1 MQLNKNNQSLS
12 KESLMAKQ
20 SIEKGKRYGELVES
34 QNTARTLA
42 LATWSVALC
51 VIAFATWSVVTQVD
65 EIAKAKGAVI
75 PEGEKQVLQSAI
87 GGKLKQILVK
97 EGQLVEKGQ
106 PLVEFD
112 ATFQRTA
119 LEELKSQQVTLLA
132 SIERMNALLEEREP
146 NLAEFEVDYPEIVS
160 QQKAQLNAQKAL
172 YFQKRVVLEKES
184 EQISEQLRSVEK
196 SLPSYEKE
204 LDATKQELDILDKGY
219 EAGNISR
226 LRVLEMRQKLAS
238 IEQKIEEARGKKAL
252 LIKQA
257 DSTEQKIEQL
267 LAEAKA
273 KVSDDRSKAVSDL
286 SALNARVRS
295 SQAKLTNTML
305 VSPLQGLVQS
315 LPSTQNGGVIQPGGT
330 VVEIVPVGGKADF
343 KARLSPRDI
352 GFVSVGQP
360 TRIKIDAFDYSR
372 FGALQG
378 TVESI
383 SPTTSQSERGEIY
396 YEVVVSVDT
405 PYFRDNPESFSILPG
420 MTGEV
425 DITTGEKSVFQ
436 YLWKPIY
443 TNVSVAFGER

>member
-1 MQLNKNNQSLS
+1 
-12 KESLMAKQ
+12 MAKQ
-20 SIEKGKRYGELVES
+20 PIETGKRYGELVES

-51 VIAFATWSVVTQVD
+51 VIAFVIWSVVTQVD

-75 PEGEKQVLQSAI
+75 PEGEKQVLQSEI

-132 SIERMNALLEEREP
+132 SVERMNALLEEREP

-184 EQISEQLRSVEK
+184 EQIAEQLRSVEK
-196 SLPSYEKE
+196 SLPSYERE
-204 LDATKQELDILDKGY
+204 LNATEQELNILEKGY

-238 IEQKIEEARGKKAL
+238 IEQKIEEARGKKSV
-252 LIKQA
+252 LIRQA
-257 DSTEQKIEQL
+257 DSNDQKIVQL

-315 LPSTQNGGVIQPGGT
+315 LPNTQDGGVIQPGGT
-330 VVEIVPVGGKADF
+330 VVEIVPVGGKAAF

-352 GFVSVGQP
+352 GFVRVGQP
-360 TRIKIDAFDYSR
+360 ARVKIDAFDYSR
-372 FGALQG
+372 FGALKG
-378 TVESI
+378 LVESI
-383 SPTTSQSERGEIY
+383 SPTTSQDQKGNIFY
-396 YEVVVSVDT
+396 DVVIAVDKG
-405 PYFRDNPESFSILPG
+405 YFHDNPEQFAILPG

>member
-1 MQLNKNNQSLS
+1 
-12 KESLMAKQ
+12 MAKQ
-20 SIEKGKRYGELVES
+20 PIEKGKRYGELVES

-132 SIERMNALLEEREP
+132 SVERMNALLEQREP

-184 EQISEQLRSVEK
+184 EQIAEQLRSVDK

-204 LDATKQELDILDKGY
+204 LNATKQELNILEKGY
-219 EAGNISR
+219 KAGNISR

-238 IEQKIEEARGKKAL
+238 IEQKIEEARGKKAV

-372 FGALQG
+372 FGALKG
-378 TVESI
+378 EVESI

-396 YEVVVSVDT
+396 YEVVVSVET

-443 TNVSVAFGER
+443 TNISVAFGER

>member
-1 MQLNKNNQSLS
+1 MT
-12 KESLMAKQ
+12 KQ

-42 LATWSVALC
+42 LGTWSVALC

-132 SIERMNALLEEREP
+132 SVERMNALLEQREP

-184 EQISEQLRSVEK
+184 EQIAEQLRSVEK
-196 SLPSYEKE
+196 ALPSYEKE
-204 LDATKQELDILDKGY
+204 LNATKQELNILEKGY
-219 EAGNISR
+219 KAGNISR

-238 IEQKIEEARGKKAL
+238 IEQKIEEARGKKAV

-372 FGALQG
+372 FGALKG
-378 TVESI
+378 AVESI

>member
-1 MQLNKNNQSLS
+1 
-12 KESLMAKQ
+12 MAKHP
-20 SIEKGKRYGELVES
+20 IDTGERYGELVES

-51 VIAFATWSVVTQVD
+51 VVAFATWSVLTQVD

-132 SIERMNALLEEREP
+132 SIERMNALLDDREP
-146 NLAEFEVDYPEIVS
+146 NFGEFEVDYPQIVS
-160 QQKAQLNAQKAL
+160 QQKAQLSAQKGL
-172 YFQKRVVLEKES
+172 YFQKRIVLEKDS
-184 EQISEQLRSVEK
+184 EQLAEQLRSVDK

-204 LDATKQELDILDKGY
+204 LNATKQELTILEKGY
-219 EAGNISR
+219 KAGNISR

-238 IEQKIEEARGKKAL
+238 IEQKIEEARGKKSV

-257 DSTEQKIEQL
+257 DSNEQKIEQL

-273 KVSDDRSKAVSDL
+273 TVSDDRSKAVSDL

-295 SQAKLTNTML
+295 SQAKLTNTTL

-352 GFVSVGQP
+352 GFVNVGQS

-372 FGALQG
+372 FGALKG
-378 TVESI
+378 EVESI

-396 YEVVVSVDT
+396 YEVVVSVET
-405 PYFRDNPESFSILPG
+405 PYFRNNPESFSILPG

-443 TNVSVAFGER
+443 TNISVAFGER

>member
-1 MQLNKNNQSLS
+1 
-12 KESLMAKQ
+12 MAKKP
-20 SIEKGKRYGELVES
+20 IETGKRYGELVES

-51 VIAFATWSVVTQVD
+51 VIAFVTWSVVTQVD

-132 SIERMNALLEEREP
+132 SIERMNALLDDREP
-146 NLAEFEVDYPEIVS
+146 NFGEFEIDFPEIVS
-160 QQKAQLNAQKAL
+160 QQKAQLNAQKGL
-172 YFQKRVVLEKES
+172 YYQKRIVLEKDS
-184 EQISEQLRSVEK
+184 EQIAEQLRVVEK

-204 LDATKQELDILDKGY
+204 LSATKQELNILEKGFK
-219 EAGNISR
+219 AGNISR

-238 IEQKIEEARGKKAL
+238 IEQKIEEARGKKSV

-257 DSTEQKIEQL
+257 DSNEQKIEQL

-352 GFVSVGQP
+352 GFVNVGQP

-372 FGALQG
+372 FGALKG
-378 TVESI
+378 EVESI

-396 YEVVVSVDT
+396 YEVVVSVET

-443 TNVSVAFGER
+443 TNISVAFGER

>member
-1 MQLNKNNQSLS
+1 
-12 KESLMAKQ
+12 MAKQ
-20 SIEKGKRYGELVES
+20 PIEKGKRYGELVES

-75 PEGEKQVLQSAI
+75 PEGEKQVLQSDI
-87 GGKLKQILVK
+87 GGKLKRILVK

-112 ATFQRTA
+112 ATFQQTA
-119 LEELKSQQVTLLA
+119 LEELRSQQVTLLA
-132 SIERMNALLEEREP
+132 SIERMNALLDNREP
-146 NLAEFEVDYPEIVS
+146 NFGEFEIDFPEIVS
-160 QQKAQLNAQKAL
+160 QQKAQLNAQKGL
-172 YFQKRVVLEKES
+172 YYQKRIVLEKDS
-184 EQISEQLRSVEK
+184 EQIAEQLRSLEK

-204 LDATKQELDILDKGY
+204 LSATKQELNILEKGY
-219 EAGNISR
+219 KSGNISR

-238 IEQKIEEARGKKAL
+238 IEQKIEEARGKKAV

-257 DSTEQKIEQL
+257 DGVEQKIGQL
-267 LAEAKA
+267 LAEAKV

-286 SALNARVRS
+286 SALDARVRS
-295 SQAKLTNTML
+295 SQAKVTNTTL

-315 LPSTQNGGVIQPGGT
+315 LPSTKNGGVIQPGGT

-372 FGALQG
+372 FGALKG
-378 TVESI
+378 MVESI

-396 YEVVVSVDT
+396 YEVVVSVDV

>member
-1 MQLNKNNQSLS
+1 MT
-12 KESLMAKQ
+12 KQ

-132 SIERMNALLEEREP
+132 SVERMNALLEQREP

-184 EQISEQLRSVEK
+184 EQIAEQLRSVEK
-196 SLPSYEKE
+196 ALPSYEKE
-204 LDATKQELDILDKGY
+204 LNATKQELNILEKGY
-219 EAGNISR
+219 KAGNISR

-238 IEQKIEEARGKKAL
+238 IEQKIEEARGKKAV

-273 KVSDDRSKAVSDL
+273 KVSEDRSKAVSDL

-372 FGALQG
+372 FGALKG
-378 TVESI
+378 AVESI

>member
-1 MQLNKNNQSLS
+1 
-12 KESLMAKQ
+12 MAKK
-20 SIEKGKRYGELVES
+20 SIETGKRYGELVES

-51 VIAFATWSVVTQVD
+51 VIAFVTWSVVTQVD

-132 SIERMNALLEEREP
+132 SIERMNALLDNREP
-146 NLAEFEVDYPEIVS
+146 NFGEFEIDFPEIVS
-160 QQKAQLNAQKAL
+160 QQKAQLNAQKGL
-172 YFQKRVVLEKES
+172 YYQKRIVLEKDS
-184 EQISEQLRSVEK
+184 EQIAEQLRVVEK
-196 SLPSYEKE
+196 SLPSYDKE
-204 LDATKQELDILDKGY
+204 LSATKQELNILEKGY
-219 EAGNISR
+219 KAGNISR

-238 IEQKIEEARGKKAL
+238 IEQKIEEARGKKSV

-257 DSTEQKIEQL
+257 DSNEQKIEQL

-352 GFVSVGQP
+352 GFVNVGQP

-372 FGALQG
+372 FGALKG
-378 TVESI
+378 EVESI

-396 YEVVVSVDT
+396 YEVVVSVET
-405 PYFRDNPESFSILPG
+405 PYYRDNPESFSILPG

-443 TNVSVAFGER
+443 TNISVAFGER

>member
-1 MQLNKNNQSLS
+1 MT
-12 KESLMAKQ
+12 KQ

-51 VIAFATWSVVTQVD
+51 VVAFATWSVVTQVD

-132 SIERMNALLEEREP
+132 SVERMNALLEQREP

-184 EQISEQLRSVEK
+184 EQIAEQLRSVEK
-196 SLPSYEKE
+196 ALPSYEKE
-204 LDATKQELDILDKGY
+204 LNATKQELNILEKGY
-219 EAGNISR
+219 KSGNISR

-238 IEQKIEEARGKKAL
+238 IEQKIEEARGKKAV

-372 FGALQG
+372 FGALKG
-378 TVESI
+378 EVESI

>member
-1 MQLNKNNQSLS
+1 MT
-12 KESLMAKQ
+12 KQ

-132 SIERMNALLEEREP
+132 SVERMNALLEQREP

-184 EQISEQLRSVEK
+184 EQIAEQLRSVEK
-196 SLPSYEKE
+196 ALPSYEKE
-204 LDATKQELDILDKGY
+204 LNATKQELNILEKGY
-219 EAGNISR
+219 KSGNISR

-238 IEQKIEEARGKKAL
+238 IEQKIEEARGKKSV
-252 LIKQA
+252 LIRQA
-257 DSTEQKIEQL
+257 DSNDQKIIQL

-372 FGALQG
+372 FGALKG
-378 TVESI
+378 IVESI
-383 SPTTSQSERGEIY
+383 SPTTSKNERGEIF
-396 YEVVVSVDT
+396 YEVVVSVDK
-405 PYFRDNPESFSILPG
+405 PYFRDNPETFAILPG

>member
-1 MQLNKNNQSLS
+1 
-12 KESLMAKQ
+12 MAKKP
-20 SIEKGKRYGELVES
+20 IETGKRYGELVES

-51 VIAFATWSVVTQVD
+51 VIAFVTWSVVTQVD

-132 SIERMNALLEEREP
+132 SIERMNALLDNREP
-146 NLAEFEVDYPEIVS
+146 NFGGVEIDFPEIVS
-160 QQKAQLNAQKAL
+160 QQKAQLNAQKGL
-172 YFQKRVVLEKES
+172 YYQKRIVLEKDS
-184 EQISEQLRSVEK
+184 EQIAEQLRVVEK
-196 SLPSYEKE
+196 SLPSYDKE
-204 LDATKQELDILDKGY
+204 LSATKQELNILEKGY
-219 EAGNISR
+219 KAGNISR

-238 IEQKIEEARGKKAL
+238 IEQKIEEARGKKSV

-257 DSTEQKIEQL
+257 DSNEQKIEQL

-273 KVSDDRSKAVSDL
+273 KVSEDRSKAVSDL

-352 GFVSVGQP
+352 GFVNVGQP

-372 FGALQG
+372 FGALKG
-378 TVESI
+378 EVESI

-396 YEVVVSVDT
+396 YEVVVSVET

-443 TNVSVAFGER
+443 TNISVAFGER

>member
-1 MQLNKNNQSLS
+1 
-12 KESLMAKQ
+12 MAKKT
-20 SIEKGKRYGELVES
+20 IETGKRYGELVES

-51 VIAFATWSVVTQVD
+51 VIAFVTWSVVTQVD

-132 SIERMNALLEEREP
+132 SIERMNALLESREP
-146 NLAEFEVDYPEIVS
+146 NFGEFEIDFPEIVS
-160 QQKAQLNAQKAL
+160 QQKAQLNAQKGL
-172 YFQKRVVLEKES
+172 YYQKRIVLEKDS
-184 EQISEQLRSVEK
+184 EQIAEQLRVVEK
-196 SLPSYEKE
+196 SLPSYDKE
-204 LDATKQELDILDKGY
+204 LSATKQELNILEKGY
-219 EAGNISR
+219 KAGNISR

-238 IEQKIEEARGKKAL
+238 IEQKIEEARGKKSV

-257 DSTEQKIEQL
+257 DSNEQKIEQL

-352 GFVSVGQP
+352 GFVNVGQS

-372 FGALQG
+372 FGALKG
-378 TVESI
+378 EVESI

-396 YEVVVSVDT
+396 YEVVVSVET

-443 TNVSVAFGER
+443 TNISVAFGER

>member
-1 MQLNKNNQSLS
+1 MDNKSVDQN
-12 KESLMAKQ
+12 M
-20 SIEKGKRYGELVES
+20 RYGELVES
-34 QNTARTLA
+34 KNTARTLMM
-42 LATWSVALC
+42 ATWSVALC
-51 VIAFATWSVVTQVD
+51 VVVFATWSVVTQVD

-75 PEGEKQVLQSAI
+75 PEGEKQVLQSDI
-87 GGKLKQILVK
+87 GGKLKRLLVK

-112 ATFQRTA
+112 ATFQQTA
-119 LEELKSQQVTLLA
+119 LEELRSQQVTLLA
-132 SIERMNALLEEREP
+132 SIERMNALVDEREP
-146 NLAEFEVDYPEIVS
+146 KFGEFEIEFPEIVS

-172 YFQKRVVLEKES
+172 YYQKRIVLEKDS
-184 EQISEQLRSVEK
+184 EQIAEQLISLEK

-204 LDATKQELDILDKGY
+204 LSATKQELNILNKGY
-219 EAGNISR
+219 KSGNISR

-238 IEQKIEEARGKKAL
+238 IEQKIEEARGKKSV

-257 DSTEQKIEQL
+257 DGVEQKIGQL
-267 LAEAKA
+267 LAEAKV

-295 SQAKLTNTML
+295 SQAKVSNTTL

-315 LPSTQNGGVIQPGGT
+315 LPSTKNGGVIQPGGT
-330 VVEIVPVGGKADF
+330 VVEIVPIGGKADF

-352 GFVSVGQP
+352 GFVSVGQA

-372 FGALQG
+372 FGALKG
-378 TVESI
+378 VVESI

-396 YEVVVSVDT
+396 YEVVVSVDV

>member
-1 MQLNKNNQSLS
+1 
-12 KESLMAKQ
+12 MAKKT
-20 SIEKGKRYGELVES
+20 IETGKRYGELVES

-51 VIAFATWSVVTQVD
+51 VIAFVTWSVVTQVD

-132 SIERMNALLEEREP
+132 SIERMNALLDDREP
-146 NLAEFEVDYPEIVS
+146 NFGEFEIDFPEIVS
-160 QQKAQLNAQKAL
+160 QQKAQLNAQKGL
-172 YFQKRVVLEKES
+172 YYQKRIVLEKDS
-184 EQISEQLRSVEK
+184 EQIAEQLRVVEK
-196 SLPSYEKE
+196 SLPSYDKE
-204 LDATKQELDILDKGY
+204 LSATKQELNILEKGY
-219 EAGNISR
+219 KAGNISR

-238 IEQKIEEARGKKAL
+238 IEQKIEEARGKKSV

-257 DSTEQKIEQL
+257 DSNEQKIEQL

-352 GFVSVGQP
+352 GFVNVGQP

-372 FGALQG
+372 FGALKG
-378 TVESI
+378 EVESI

-396 YEVVVSVDT
+396 YEVVVSVET

-443 TNVSVAFGER
+443 TNISVAFGER

>member
-1 MQLNKNNQSLS
+1 MT
-12 KESLMAKQ
+12 KQ

-132 SIERMNALLEEREP
+132 SVERMNALLEQREP

-184 EQISEQLRSVEK
+184 EQIAEQLRSVEK
-196 SLPSYEKE
+196 ALPSYEKE
-204 LDATKQELDILDKGY
+204 LNATKQELNILEKGY
-219 EAGNISR
+219 KAGNISR

-238 IEQKIEEARGKKAL
+238 IEQKIEEARGKKSV
-252 LIKQA
+252 LIRQT
-257 DSTEQKIEQL
+257 DSNDQKIIQL

-343 KARLSPRDI
+343 KAQLSPRDI
-352 GFVSVGQP
+352 GFVSVGQSA
-360 TRIKIDAFDYSR
+360 RVKVDAFDYSR
-372 FGALQG
+372 FGALKG
-378 TVESI
+378 KVKSI
-383 SPTTSQSERGEIY
+383 SPTTSQDQKGNIFY
-396 YEVVVSVDT
+396 DVVISVEK
-405 PYFRDNPESFSILPG
+405 PYFHNDPEKFSILPG

>member
-1 MQLNKNNQSLS
+1 
-12 KESLMAKQ
+12 MAKKP
-20 SIEKGKRYGELVES
+20 IETGKRYGELVES

-51 VIAFATWSVVTQVD
+51 VIAFVTWSVITQVD

-132 SIERMNALLEEREP
+132 SIERMNALLDNREP
-146 NLAEFEVDYPEIVS
+146 NFGEFEIDFPEIVS
-160 QQKAQLNAQKAL
+160 QQKAQLNAQKGL
-172 YFQKRVVLEKES
+172 YYQKRIVLEKDS
-184 EQISEQLRSVEK
+184 EQIAEQLRVVEK
-196 SLPSYEKE
+196 SLPSYDKE
-204 LDATKQELDILDKGY
+204 LSATKQELNILEKGY
-219 EAGNISR
+219 KAGNISR

-238 IEQKIEEARGKKAL
+238 IEQKIEEARGKKSV

-257 DSTEQKIEQL
+257 DSNEQKIEQL

-315 LPSTQNGGVIQPGGT
+315 LPSTHNGGVIQPGGT

-352 GFVSVGQP
+352 GFVNVGQP

-372 FGALQG
+372 FGALKG
-378 TVESI
+378 EVESI

-396 YEVVVSVDT
+396 YEVVVSVET

-443 TNVSVAFGER
+443 TNISVAFGER

>member
-1 MQLNKNNQSLS
+1 
-12 KESLMAKQ
+12 MAKKP
-20 SIEKGKRYGELVES
+20 IETGKRYGELVES

-51 VIAFATWSVVTQVD
+51 VVAFVTWSVVTQVD

-132 SIERMNALLEEREP
+132 SIERMNALLDNREP
-146 NLAEFEVDYPEIVS
+146 NFGEFEIDYPEIVS
-160 QQKAQLNAQKAL
+160 QQKAQLNAQKGL
-172 YFQKRVVLEKES
+172 YFQKRIVLEKDS
-184 EQISEQLRSVEK
+184 EQIAEQLRSVEK

-204 LDATKQELDILDKGY
+204 LTATKQELNILERGY
-219 EAGNISR
+219 KAGNISR

-238 IEQKIEEARGKKAL
+238 IEQKIEEAHGKKSV

-257 DSTEQKIEQL
+257 DSNEQKIEQL

-295 SQAKLTNTML
+295 SQAKLTNTLL

-330 VVEIVPVGGKADF
+330 VVEIVPVGGQADF

-352 GFVSVGQP
+352 GFVNVGQP

-372 FGALQG
+372 FGALKG
-378 TVESI
+378 EVESI

-396 YEVVVSVDT
+396 YEVVVSIET

-443 TNVSVAFGER
+443 TNISVAFGER

>member
-1 MQLNKNNQSLS
+1 
-12 KESLMAKQ
+12 MAKQ
-20 SIEKGKRYGELVES
+20 HIEKGKRYGELVES

-42 LATWSVALC
+42 MATWSVALC
-51 VIAFATWSVVTQVD
+51 VIAFATWSIVTQVD

-132 SIERMNALLEEREP
+132 SVERMNALLEQREP

-184 EQISEQLRSVEK
+184 EQIAEQLRSVEK

-204 LDATKQELDILDKGY
+204 LSATKQELNILEKGY
-219 EAGNISR
+219 KAGNISR
-226 LRVLEMRQKLAS
+226 LRVLEMSQKLAS
-238 IEQKIEEARGKKAL
+238 IEQKIEEARGKKSV
-252 LIKQA
+252 LIRQA
-257 DSTEQKIEQL
+257 DSNDQKIEQL

-352 GFVSVGQP
+352 GFVRVGQP

-372 FGALQG
+372 FGALKG
-378 TVESI
+378 EVESI

>member
-1 MQLNKNNQSLS
+1 MT
-12 KESLMAKQ
+12 KQ

-132 SIERMNALLEEREP
+132 SVERMNALLEQREP

-184 EQISEQLRSVEK
+184 EQIAEQLRSVEK
-196 SLPSYEKE
+196 ALPSYEKE
-204 LDATKQELDILDKGY
+204 LNATKQELNILEKGY
-219 EAGNISR
+219 KSGNISR

-238 IEQKIEEARGKKAL
+238 IEQKIEEARGKKAV

-372 FGALQG
+372 FGALKG
-378 TVESI
+378 EVESI

-396 YEVVVSVDT
+396 YEVVVSVET
-405 PYFRDNPESFSILPG
+405 PYFRDNPESFSILLG

-443 TNVSVAFGER
+443 TNISVAFGER

>member
-1 MQLNKNNQSLS
+1 
-12 KESLMAKQ
+12 MAKQ
-20 SIEKGKRYGELVES
+20 PIETGKRYGELVES

-51 VIAFATWSVVTQVD
+51 VIAFVIWSVVTQVD

-75 PEGEKQVLQSAI
+75 PEGEKQVLQSEI

-132 SIERMNALLEEREP
+132 SVERMNALLEEREP

-160 QQKAQLNAQKAL
+160 QQKAQLNAQKSL

-184 EQISEQLRSVEK
+184 EQIAEQLRSVEK
-196 SLPSYEKE
+196 SLPSYERE
-204 LDATKQELDILDKGY
+204 LNATEQELNILEKGY

-238 IEQKIEEARGKKAL
+238 IEQKIEEARGKKSV
-252 LIKQA
+252 LIRQA
-257 DSTEQKIEQL
+257 DSNDQKIVQL

-315 LPSTQNGGVIQPGGT
+315 LPNTQDGGVIQPGGT
-330 VVEIVPVGGKADF
+330 VVEIVPIGGKADF
-343 KARLSPRDI
+343 KAQLSPRDI
-352 GFVSVGQP
+352 GFVRVGQP
-360 TRIKIDAFDYSR
+360 ARVKIDAFDYSR
-372 FGALQG
+372 FGALKG
-378 TVESI
+378 LVESI
-383 SPTTSQSERGEIY
+383 SPTTSQDQKGNIFY
-396 YEVVVSVDT
+396 DVVIAVDKG
-405 PYFRDNPESFSILPG
+405 YFHDNPEQFAILPG

>member
-1 MQLNKNNQSLS
+1 MTKQL
-12 KESLMAKQ
+12 
-20 SIEKGKRYGELVES
+20 IEKGKRYGELVES

-132 SIERMNALLEEREP
+132 SVERMNALLEQREP
-146 NLAEFEVDYPEIVS
+146 NLAEFEIDYPEIVS
-160 QQKAQLNAQKAL
+160 QQKAQLNAQKGL

-184 EQISEQLRSVEK
+184 EQIAEQLRSVEK
-196 SLPSYEKE
+196 ALPSYEKE
-204 LDATKQELDILDKGY
+204 LNATKQELNILEKGY
-219 EAGNISR
+219 KSGNISR

-238 IEQKIEEARGKKAL
+238 IEQKIEEARGKKSV
-252 LIKQA
+252 LIRQA
-257 DSTEQKIEQL
+257 DSNDQKIIQL

-372 FGALQG
+372 FGALKG
-378 TVESI
+378 VVESI

-425 DITTGEKSVFQ
+425 NITTGEKSVFQ

>member
-1 MQLNKNNQSLS
+1 MT
-12 KESLMAKQ
+12 KQ
-20 SIEKGKRYGELVES
+20 STEEGKRYGELVES

-42 LATWSVALC
+42 MATWSVALC
-51 VIAFATWSVVTQVD
+51 VIAFVIWSVVTQVD

-75 PEGEKQVLQSAI
+75 PEGEKQVLQSEI

-119 LEELKSQQVTLLA
+119 LEELQSQQVTLLA
-132 SIERMNALLEEREP
+132 SIERMNALLDNREP
-146 NLAEFEVDYPEIVS
+146 NFGEFEIDFPEIVS
-160 QQKAQLNAQKAL
+160 QQKAQLNAQKGL
-172 YFQKRVVLEKES
+172 YFQKRIVLEKDS
-184 EQISEQLRSVEK
+184 EQLAEQLRSVEK
-196 SLPSYEKE
+196 SLPSYTKE
-204 LDATKQELDILDKGY
+204 LNATKQELNILEKGY
-219 EAGNISR
+219 KAGNISR

-238 IEQKIEEARGKKAL
+238 IEQKIEEARGKKSVL
-252 LIKQA
+252 LKQA
-257 DSTEQKIEQL
+257 DSNEQKIEQL

-273 KVSDDRSKAVSDL
+273 KVSEDRSKAVSDL

-372 FGALQG
+372 FGALKG
-378 TVESI
+378 EVESI

-396 YEVVVSVDT
+396 YEVVVSIET

>member
-1 MQLNKNNQSLS
+1 
-12 KESLMAKQ
+12 MAKKP
-20 SIEKGKRYGELVES
+20 IDTGKRYGELVES

-51 VIAFATWSVVTQVD
+51 VIAFVTWSMVTQVD

-132 SIERMNALLEEREP
+132 SIERMNALLDNREP
-146 NLAEFEVDYPEIVS
+146 NFGEFEIDFPEIVS
-160 QQKAQLNAQKAL
+160 QQKAQLNAQKGL
-172 YFQKRVVLEKES
+172 YYQKRIVLEKDS
-184 EQISEQLRSVEK
+184 EQIAEQLRVVEK
-196 SLPSYEKE
+196 SLPSYDKE
-204 LDATKQELDILDKGY
+204 LSATKQELSILEKGY
-219 EAGNISR
+219 KAGNISR

-238 IEQKIEEARGKKAL
+238 IEQKIEEARGKKSV

-257 DSTEQKIEQL
+257 DSNEQKIEQL

-273 KVSDDRSKAVSDL
+273 KVSEDRSKAVSDL

-352 GFVSVGQP
+352 GFVNVGQP

-372 FGALQG
+372 FGALKG
-378 TVESI
+378 EVESI

-396 YEVVVSVDT
+396 YEVVVSVET

-443 TNVSVAFGER
+443 TNISVAFGER

>member
-1 MQLNKNNQSLS
+1 
-12 KESLMAKQ
+12 MAKKP
-20 SIEKGKRYGELVES
+20 IETGKRYGELVES

-51 VIAFATWSVVTQVD
+51 VIAFVTWSVVTQVD

-132 SIERMNALLEEREP
+132 SIERMNALLDNREP
-146 NLAEFEVDYPEIVS
+146 NFGEFEIDFPEIVS
-160 QQKAQLNAQKAL
+160 QQKAQLNAQKGL
-172 YFQKRVVLEKES
+172 YYQKRIVLEKDS
-184 EQISEQLRSVEK
+184 EQIAEQLRVVEK
-196 SLPSYEKE
+196 SLPSYDKE
-204 LDATKQELDILDKGY
+204 LSATKQELNILEKGY
-219 EAGNISR
+219 KAGNISR

-238 IEQKIEEARGKKAL
+238 IEQKIEEARGKKSV

-257 DSTEQKIEQL
+257 DSNEQKIEQL
-267 LAEAKA
+267 LAEARA

-352 GFVSVGQP
+352 GFVNVGQP

-372 FGALQG
+372 FGALKG
-378 TVESI
+378 EVESI

-396 YEVVVSVDT
+396 YEVVVSVET

-443 TNVSVAFGER
+443 TNISVAFGER

>member
-1 MQLNKNNQSLS
+1 
-12 KESLMAKQ
+12 MAKKT
-20 SIEKGKRYGELVES
+20 IETGKRYGELVES

-119 LEELKSQQVTLLA
+119 LDELKSQQVTLLA
-132 SIERMNALLEEREP
+132 SVERMNALLEQREP

-160 QQKAQLNAQKAL
+160 QQKSQLNAQKAL

-184 EQISEQLRSVEK
+184 EQIAEQLRSVDK

-204 LDATKQELDILDKGY
+204 LNATKQELIILEKGY
-219 EAGNISR
+219 KAGNISR

-238 IEQKIEEARGKKAL
+238 IEQKIEEARGKKAV

-352 GFVSVGQP
+352 GFVNVGQP

-372 FGALQG
+372 FGALKG
-378 TVESI
+378 EVESI

-396 YEVVVSVDT
+396 YEVVVSVET

-443 TNVSVAFGER
+443 TNISVAFGER

>member
-1 MQLNKNNQSLS
+1 
-12 KESLMAKQ
+12 MAKKP
-20 SIEKGKRYGELVES
+20 IETGKRYGELVES

-51 VIAFATWSVVTQVD
+51 VIAFVTWSVVTQVD

-132 SIERMNALLEEREP
+132 SIERMNALLDNREP
-146 NLAEFEVDYPEIVS
+146 NFGEFEIDFPEIVS
-160 QQKAQLNAQKAL
+160 QQKAQLNAQKGL
-172 YFQKRVVLEKES
+172 YYQKRIVLEKDS
-184 EQISEQLRSVEK
+184 EQIAEQLRVVEK
-196 SLPSYEKE
+196 SLPSYDKE
-204 LDATKQELDILDKGY
+204 LSATKQELNILEKGY
-219 EAGNISR
+219 KAGNISR

-238 IEQKIEEARGKKAL
+238 IEQKIEEARGKKSV

-257 DSTEQKIEQL
+257 DSNEQKIEQL

-352 GFVSVGQP
+352 GFVNVGQP

-372 FGALQG
+372 FGALKGQ
-378 TVESI
+378 VESI

-396 YEVVVSVDT
+396 YEVVVSVET

-443 TNVSVAFGER
+443 TNISVAFGER

>member
-1 MQLNKNNQSLS
+1 
-12 KESLMAKQ
+12 MAKHP
-20 SIEKGKRYGELVES
+20 IDTGERYGELVES

-51 VIAFATWSVVTQVD
+51 VIAFVTWSVVTQVD

-132 SIERMNALLEEREP
+132 NIERMNALLDDREP
-146 NLAEFEVDYPEIVS
+146 NFGEFEVDYPQIVS
-160 QQKAQLNAQKAL
+160 QQKAQLNAQKGL
-172 YFQKRVVLEKES
+172 YYQKRIVLEKDS
-184 EQISEQLRSVEK
+184 EQIAEQLRSVDK

-204 LDATKQELDILDKGY
+204 LNATKQELTILEKGY
-219 EAGNISR
+219 KAGNISR

-238 IEQKIEEARGKKAL
+238 IEQKIEEARGKKSV

-257 DSTEQKIEQL
+257 DSNEQKIEQL

-273 KVSDDRSKAVSDL
+273 TVSDDRSKAVSDL

-295 SQAKLTNTML
+295 SQAKLTNTTL

-330 VVEIVPVGGKADF
+330 VVEIVPVGGQAAF
-343 KARLSPRDI
+343 KARLSPRDV
-352 GFVSVGQP
+352 GFVNVGQP

-372 FGALQG
+372 FGALKG
-378 TVESI
+378 EVESI

-396 YEVVVSVDT
+396 YEVVVSVET

-443 TNVSVAFGER
+443 TNISVAFGER

>member
-1 MQLNKNNQSLS
+1 MTK
-12 KESLMAKQ
+12 KP
-20 SIEKGKRYGELVES
+20 IETGKRYGELVES

-51 VIAFATWSVVTQVD
+51 VIAFVTWSVVTQVD

-132 SIERMNALLEEREP
+132 SIERMNALLDNREP
-146 NLAEFEVDYPEIVS
+146 NFGEFEIDFPEIVS
-160 QQKAQLNAQKAL
+160 QQKAQLNAQKGL
-172 YFQKRVVLEKES
+172 YYQKRIVLEKDS
-184 EQISEQLRSVEK
+184 EQIAEQLRVVEK
-196 SLPSYEKE
+196 SLPSYDKE
-204 LDATKQELDILDKGY
+204 LSATKQELNILEKGY
-219 EAGNISR
+219 KAGNISR

-238 IEQKIEEARGKKAL
+238 IEQKIEEARGKKSV

-257 DSTEQKIEQL
+257 DSNEQKIEQL

-273 KVSDDRSKAVSDL
+273 KVSEDRSKAVSDL

-352 GFVSVGQP
+352 GFVNVGQP

-372 FGALQG
+372 FGALKG
-378 TVESI
+378 EVESI

-396 YEVVVSVDT
+396 YEVVVSVET

-443 TNVSVAFGER
+443 TNISVAFGER

>member
-1 MQLNKNNQSLS
+1 MDNKSVDKN
-12 KESLMAKQ
+12 M
-20 SIEKGKRYGELVES
+20 RYGELVES
-34 QNTARTLA
+34 KSTARTLMI
-42 LATWSVALC
+42 ATWSVAFC
-51 VIAFATWSVVTQVD
+51 VVAFVTWSMITQVD

-75 PEGEKQVLQSAI
+75 PEGEKQVLQSDI
-87 GGKLKQILVK
+87 GGKLKRLLVK

-112 ATFQRTA
+112 ATFQQTA
-119 LEELKSQQVTLLA
+119 LEELRSQQVTLLA
-132 SIERMNALLEEREP
+132 SIERMNALLDDREP
-146 NLAEFEVDYPEIVS
+146 NFGEFEIDFPEIVS
-160 QQKAQLNAQKAL
+160 QQKAQLKAQVGL
-172 YFQKRVVLEKES
+172 YYQKRIVLEKDS
-184 EQISEQLRSVEK
+184 EQIAEQLISLEK

-204 LDATKQELDILDKGY
+204 LSATKQELNILNKGY
-219 EAGNISR
+219 KSGNISR

-238 IEQKIEEARGKKAL
+238 IEQKIEEARGKKSV

-257 DSTEQKIEQL
+257 DGVEQKIGQL
-267 LAEAKA
+267 LAEAKV

-295 SQAKLTNTML
+295 SQAKVSNTTL
-305 VSPLQGLVQS
+305 LSPLQGLVQS
-315 LPSTQNGGVIQPGGT
+315 LPSTKNGGVIQPGGT
-330 VVEIVPVGGKADF
+330 VVEIVPIGGKADF

-352 GFVSVGQP
+352 GFVSVGQS

-372 FGALQG
+372 FGALKG
-378 TVESI
+378 VVESI

-396 YEVVVSVDT
+396 YEVVVSVDV

-425 DITTGEKSVFQ
+425 NITTGEKSVFQ

>member
-1 MQLNKNNQSLS
+1 
-12 KESLMAKQ
+12 MAKHL
-20 SIEKGKRYGELVES
+20 IDTGERYGELVES

-51 VIAFATWSVVTQVD
+51 VVAFATWSVLTQVD

-132 SIERMNALLEEREP
+132 SIERMNALLDDREP
-146 NLAEFEVDYPEIVS
+146 NFGEFEVDYPQIVS
-160 QQKAQLNAQKAL
+160 QQKAQLNAQKGL
-172 YFQKRVVLEKES
+172 YFQKRIVLEKDS
-184 EQISEQLRSVEK
+184 EQIAEQLRSVDK

-204 LDATKQELDILDKGY
+204 LNATKQELTILEKGY

-238 IEQKIEEARGKKAL
+238 IEQKIEEARGKKSV

-257 DSTEQKIEQL
+257 DSNEQKIEQL

-295 SQAKLTNTML
+295 SQAKLTNTTL

-352 GFVSVGQP
+352 GFVNVGQP

-372 FGALQG
+372 FGALKG
-378 TVESI
+378 EVESI

-396 YEVVVSVDT
+396 YEVVVSVET

-443 TNVSVAFGER
+443 TNISVAFGER